1 MGLAGSPRKQHL
13 VKYTNLDTHMLKQ
26 ALADYHENTK
36 PSCTLKKK
44 KKVKYIAE
52 LDYCK
57 EAGLLCAATY

>member
-44 KKVKYIAE
+44 KK
-52 LDYCK
+52 
-57 EAGLLCAATY
+57 